1 MKRTHHCNELRPA
14 HIGQTVTLSGWVHSR
29 RDLGG
34 LIFIDI
40 RDREGRTQTVF
51 DPSALARDIFEQAA
65 ALRSECVISVTGKVR
80 ERPEGTR
87 NPKIATGEI
96 EVAATG
102 LEVLNMAEVLPF
114 PVDDPEVAKSV
125 NEELRLQYRYLDL
138 RRPEMARNLRLRS
151 KVAVATRAYFDE
163 QGFLE
168 VETPTL
174 FKSTPEGAREFLV
187 PSRTNP
193 GKFYALPQSPQQF
206 KQILMVGGV
215 EKYFQLARCYRDE
228 DQRADRQLEFTQIDL
243 EMSFIERE
251 DIYSLIE
258 GLLKR
263 VWKTALN
270 MDIATPFKRM
280 TFEEALNRFGIDK
293 PDMRFGLELAD
304 LTDDFRA
311 SAFKVFSG
319 AVAAGGV
326 VKAINAKGLAGV
338 TQGQIETMTEYA
350 KSFGA
355 KGLAFIKV
363 EKGEW
368 KSPIVKFFS
377 DAEKAALTTKLK
389 IEEDDLILFA
399 ADQWLNACEILGK
412 IRGYCAELLKAQ
424 GKLSIPANRFDF
436 LWVVDF
442 PLLSFDKEQN
452 RWYSS
457 HHPFTAPVAADIP
470 LLKTDPKKVRGQH
483 YDVVVNGV
491 ELGGGSIRIHQP
503 AVQKLVFE
511 EVLQIP
517 PEVVQAR
524 FGYMLEAFKYGA
536 PPHGGIALGFDR
548 LIAILCGTPSIR
560 DVIAFP
566 KTAKGADLMTD
577 SPAGVEPKQLRDLY
591 LELKIPEEALA
602 DPPISSFAKNS
613 NQIISYNTMKKNI
626 LLLAA
631 IALMGT
637 MTLALNELRAQNAPP
652 SPGAPTSPGFTP
664 GPGQGR
670 PGMPPGFRGRPGGRY
685 GQTIMFLRMSKAE
698 LERSTDDFDGHRQSA
713 IEAVDKAMQELQA
726 VQTSIQAAAA
736 AKAAAAKAAAAA
748 AAQSNQPPAQP
759 APAAPAAPSQ

>member
-51 DPSALARDIFEQAA
+51 DPSDLAPELFAQAA
-65 ALRSECVISVTGKVR
+65 ALRSECVVSITGKVR
-80 ERPEGTR
+80 QRPAGT
-87 NPKIATGEI
+87 NNAKIPTGEI
-96 EVAATG
+96 EVGVTA

-114 PVDDPEVAKSV
+114 PVDDPEIANKV

-138 RRPEMARNLRLRS
+138 RRPEMARNLKVRS
-151 KVAVATRAYFDE
+151 KVAIATRSYMDE

-187 PSRTNP
+187 PNRREAGT
-193 GKFYALPQSPQQF
+193 FYALPQSPQQF
-206 KQILMVGGV
+206 KQILMVAGV

-228 DQRADRQLEFTQIDL
+228 DLRADRQPEFTQVDI

-251 DIYSLIE
+251 DIYNLIE

-270 MDIATPFKRM
+270 IDVPTPFKRIS
-280 TFEEALNRFGIDK
+280 FEEALNRFGIDK
-293 PDMRFGLELAD
+293 PDTRFGMELV
-304 LTDDFRA
+304 DFTEEFKA
-311 SAFKVFSG
+311 STFKVFSG
-319 AVAAGGV
+319 AIANGGV
-326 VKAINAKGLAGV
+326 VKALNAKGMAGA

-363 EKGEW
+363 ENGEW
-368 KSPIVKFFS
+368 KSPIVKFFN
-377 DAEKAALTTKLK
+377 DAEKAALTAKLK
-389 IEEDDLILFA
+389 IEEGDLILFA
-399 ADQWLNACEILGK
+399 ADQWLTACEILGK
-412 IRGYCAELLKAQ
+412 IRLYCADVLKGQ
-424 GKLSIPANRFDF
+424 GKLVIPADQFNF
-436 LWVVDF
+436 LWVIEF
-442 PLLSFDKEQN
+442 PLLGFDREQN

-457 HHPFTAPVAADIP
+457 HHPFTAPVTEDIP

-503 AVQKLVFE
+503 DVQKTIFE
-511 EVLQIP
+511 ELLAIP
-517 PEVVQAR
+517 SDMVKAR
-524 FGYMLEAFKYGA
+524 FGYMLEAFRYGA

-566 KTAKGADLMTD
+566 KTAKGTDLMTD
-577 SPAGVEPKQLRDLY
+577 SPSTVEPKQLRDLY
-591 LELKIPEEALA
+591 IEVKVAKK
-602 DPPISSFAKNS
+602 DP
-613 NQIISYNTMKKNI
+613 
-626 LLLAA
+626 
-631 IALMGT
+631 
-637 MTLALNELRAQNAPP
+637 
-652 SPGAPTSPGFTP
+652 TP
-664 GPGQGR
+664 
-670 PGMPPGFRGRPGGRY
+670 
-685 GQTIMFLRMSKAE
+685 A
-698 LERSTDDFDGHRQSA
+698 
-713 IEAVDKAMQELQA
+713 
-726 VQTSIQAAAA
+726 
-736 AKAAAAKAAAAA
+736 
-748 AAQSNQPPAQP
+748 
-759 APAAPAAPSQ
+759 